1 MNEYILIVSDT
12 EQADLLALLKKFSS
26 VTLKRLADTPVS
38 PEIQAF
44 LDATRQGLKE
54 VELYEKVSFENPSE
68 IIISNGI
75 MFVFDFLTEFF

>member
-26 VTLKRLADTPVS
+26 VTLKRLVDTPVS

-54 VELYEKVSFENPSE
+54 VELYEKGLISLKTGHQFLEELRQEIENE
-68 IIISNGI
+68 HYA
-75 MFVFDFLTEFF
+75 V

>member
-54 VELYEKVSFENPSE
+54 VELYEKGLINLKTGHQFLEELRQEIENE
-68 IIISNGI
+68 HYA
-75 MFVFDFLTEFF
+75 V

>member
-26 VTLKRLADTPVS
+26 VTLKRLVDTPVS

-54 VELYEKVSFENPSE
+54 VELHEKGVIQLKNARQAIAELE
-68 IIISNGI
+68 AE
-75 MFVFDFLTEFF
+75 LQL